1 MINTGLLDEY
11 SNNNDKDS
19 LKDEHIKRIQEYIK
33 AFPSFDK
40 HEEITKES
48 EGVEHNFLDPE
59 KVKHL
64 DSNLDNM
71 DTQIRSMLVKH
82 SSDSGKS

>member
-40 HEEITKES
+40 LDEITKES
-48 EGVEHNFLDPE
+48 EGF
-59 KVKHL
+59 
-64 DSNLDNM
+64 
-71 DTQIRSMLVKH
+71 
-82 SSDSGKS
+82 